1 MRDVVRRRILG
12 ALAGT
17 GVVAAIGGGAALVVD
32 AHEVADYRASADATW
47 RHSEDFELQP
57 PAAARELVRYA
68 TLAANSH
75 NTQPWR
81 FRLAERSIAISPDLG
96 RRLASVD
103 PDDHHLFVSLGCAT
117 ENLIQAAAAFGF
129 RATPVFDRQT
139 GATRIDIDTAPRERS
154 ALFDAI
160 PQRQSTRTVYD
171 GRAAPADHLRLLEA
185 AGAGPGVQMLLFTQR
200 QQIEDILGYL
210 IAGNSAQMD
219 DPSFIAELKA
229 WLRFNEAEALR
240 KDDGLFTKCSGN
252 PALPSWLGRLIFN
265 LIVTKDGENAL
276 TAKQLRS
283 SSGVAVFISDQ
294 NDPASWSEAGRCC
307 QRFALRATSLN
318 IQHCFINQ
326 PVEVPSVRGQF
337 AQYLGAG
344 SRRPDL
350 VMRFGY
356 GPSLPRSL
364 RRPIAQTIE
373 AEESVVSF

>member
-1 MRDVVRRRILG
+1 MRDVVRRRFLG

-276 TAKQLRS
+276 TAKQLHQSAGRS
-283 SSGVAVFISDQ
+283 PLGARPVRAVPWRGVASSRSRDALWIRAVAAAFVASSD
-294 NDPASWSEAGRCC
+294 
-307 QRFALRATSLN
+307 RADD
-318 IQHCFINQ
+318 
-326 PVEVPSVRGQF
+326 RG
-337 AQYLGAG
+337 
-344 SRRPDL
+344 
-350 VMRFGY
+350 
-356 GPSLPRSL
+356 
-364 RRPIAQTIE
+364 
-373 AEESVVSF
+373 